1 MTDYAFASA
10 KELVAAIKNKEISS
24 LELTDLYI
32 ERIEKFDSEINAVV
46 VHDFER
52 GREAAIDMSAQLAH
66 YSVQEQSPLRAYQA
80 PSFQPDLRAMDCQS
94 VSRRLVQNT
103 RTTRR

>member
-32 ERIEKFDSEINAVV
+32 ERIEKFDGEINAVV

-52 GREAAIDMSAQLAH
+52 GREAAIASI
-66 YSVQEQSPLRAYQA
+66 
-80 PSFQPDLRAMDCQS
+80 
-94 VSRRLVQNT
+94 
-103 RTTRR
+103 